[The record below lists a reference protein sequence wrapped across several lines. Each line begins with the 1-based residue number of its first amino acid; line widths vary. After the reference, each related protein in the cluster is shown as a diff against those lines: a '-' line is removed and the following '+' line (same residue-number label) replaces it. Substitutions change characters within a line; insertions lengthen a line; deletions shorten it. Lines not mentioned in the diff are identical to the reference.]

1 MMDSSEPP
9 APLRAQVIVYENER
23 RWIGGGFS
31 RRGLLPTERAAFSTN
46 DGSLSFKTIEEAS
59 KALLGQGWQWEEDE
73 VFGWDCIDA
82 EEERAQAAVAA
93 SAALAAAQDMSLEDD
108 EGDAKQVSGDAAEGA
123 KPTGNEKKSL
133 TSKLSKKSKK
143 DSGSSTAMNE
153 SEGWRYSVDFSP
165 SALQKATTKKSPLHF
180 VRRRRLVRHK
190 VFDAS
195 QFLRDE
201 IRLQCDH
208 CDSEAVNDVSQKL
221 LEVLS
226 IATLLQTDAR
236 HDLTDAAGLKLKEK
250 LIDELHIGGEIP
262 PYLLRVDSP
271 TRIRS
276 LCNELDK
283 FPDKTTSV
291 ISSMFNRN
299 EVVRDGL
306 SDRMGEVAARFM
318 SREEQDEL
326 ARLVI
331 RHLDTPD
338 FVLHCPNRKCG
349 ESCEFSMTKCPNIG
363 CDVCE
368 SRKYMAHHD
377 EICGYKITDC
387 TNQCGKK
394 IARNKMKIHLSG
406 ECELRDASCPFRG
419 MGCPAVVLAKDCP
432 QHLADGAGA
441 HLLLVAAKMDEHN
454 EQISDLQTLVK
465 RLQFENASLK
475 QQILQNDADR
485 KRDIEAM
492 QKELN
497 KVKKE
502 ATIAHKEAGKL
513 GKSVRHLQRK

>member
-9 APLRAQVIVYENER
+9 APLRAQVVVYENER
-23 RWIGGGFS
+23 HWIGGGFS
-31 RRGLLPTERAAFSTN
+31 KKGLLLTERGPFSTN
-46 DGSLSFKTIEEAS
+46 DGSLSFKTIEHAS
-59 KALLGQGWQWEEDE
+59 KGLLGKGWQWEEAD
-73 VFGWDCIDA
+73 VYGWDCIDA
-82 EEERAQAAVAA
+82 EEERAHAAVAA
-93 SAALAAAQDMSLEDD
+93 SATAAAGDGDD
-108 EGDAKQVSGDAAEGA
+108 NDAVHDAAVGLA
-123 KPTGNEKKSL
+123 DDKVRANKMKPSLSRTKKSGGGAIGTL
-133 TSKLSKKSKK
+133 
-143 DSGSSTAMNE
+143 
-153 SEGWRYSVDFSP
+153 EGWRYSADFSAT
-165 SALQKATTKKSPLHF
+165 ALQKASTKKSPLHF
-180 VRRRRLVRHK
+180 VRRRRLVRHR
-190 VFDAS
+190 VFNAS

-208 CDSEAVNDVSQKL
+208 CDSETINDISQKL

-226 IATLLQTDAR
+226 IATLLQTDVQ
-236 HDLTDAAGLKLKEK
+236 HNLTDAAGLKLKEK
-250 LIDELHIGGEIP
+250 LIEELHIGGEVP
-262 PYLLRVDSP
+262 PYLLRVDSQ

-283 FPDKTTSV
+283 FPHKTTS
-291 ISSMFNRN
+291 ILSKTSMFNRS
-299 EVVRDGL
+299 EVGREGL
-306 SDRMGEVAARFM
+306 SDRMGEIAARFM
-318 SREEQDEL
+318 CREERDEL
-326 ARLVI
+326 AKLVI

-349 ESCEFSMTKCPNIG
+349 EACEFCPTKCPNVG

-368 SRKYMAHHD
+368 SRKYMAHHQAS
-377 EICGYKITDC
+377 CGYKIVDC
-387 TNQCGKK
+387 SNRCGKK

-454 EQISDLQTLVK
+454 EQISNMQMLVK
-465 RLQFENASLK
+465 KLQFENASLK
-475 QQILQNDADR
+475 QQILQSNADR
-485 KRDIEAM
+485 KRDIEAI

-502 ATIAHKEAGKL
+502 AALAHKEAGKL
-513 GKSVRHLQRK
+513 GKSVRQLKKK

>member
-9 APLRAQVIVYENER
+9 APLRAQVVVYENER
-23 RWIGGGFS
+23 HWIGGGFS
-31 RRGLLPTERAAFSTN
+31 TKGLLLTERGPFSTN
-46 DGSLSFKTIEEAS
+46 DGSLSFKTIEDAS
-59 KALLGQGWQWEEDE
+59 KGLLGKGWQWEEAD
-73 VFGWDCIDA
+73 VYGWDCIDA

-93 SAALAAAQDMSLEDD
+93 SAAAAAAAGDGDD
-108 EGDAKQVSGDAAEGA
+108 NDAVDDAADLADAKAPA
-123 KPTGNEKKSL
+123 NEKKPS
-133 TSKLSKKSKK
+133 LSKRKKKS
-143 DSGSSTAMNE
+143 GGGGAIGAL
-153 SEGWRYSVDFSP
+153 EGWRYSVDFSG
-165 SALQKATTKKSPLHF
+165 SALQKASAKKSPLHF

-190 VFDAS
+190 VFDPS

-208 CDSEAVNDVSQKL
+208 CGSETINDVSQKL

-226 IATLLQTDAR
+226 IATLLQTDVQ
-236 HDLTDAAGLKLKEK
+236 HNLTDAAGLKLKEK
-250 LIDELHIGGEIP
+250 LIEELHIGGEIP
-262 PYLLRVDSP
+262 PYLLRVDSQ

-283 FPDKTTSV
+283 FPDKTTSIV
-291 ISSMFNRN
+291 SKSAYTSMFNRS
-299 EVVRDGL
+299 EVVREGL

-318 SREEQDEL
+318 CREERDEL
-326 ARLVI
+326 AKLVI

-338 FVLHCPNRKCG
+338 FALHCPNRKCG
-349 ESCEFSMTKCPNIG
+349 EACEFCPTKCPNVG

-368 SRKYMAHHD
+368 SRKYMTHHQD
-377 EICGYKITDC
+377 SCGYKIVDC
-387 TNQCGKK
+387 SNQCGEK

-454 EQISDLQTLVK
+454 EQISNLQMLVK
-465 RLQFENASLK
+465 KLQFENASLN
-475 QQILQNDADR
+475 QQILQNNADR
-485 KRDIEAM
+485 KRDIEAI
-492 QKELN
+492 QKELLN

-502 ATIAHKEAGKL
+502 ATLAHKETGKL
-513 GKSVRHLQRK
+513 GKSVRQLQKK

>member
-9 APLRAQVIVYENER
+9 APLRAQVVVYENER
-23 RWIGGGFS
+23 HWIGGGFS
-31 RRGLLPTERAAFSTN
+31 KKGLLLTERGPFSTN
-46 DGSLSFKTIEEAS
+46 DGSLSFKTIEDAS
-59 KALLGQGWQWEEDE
+59 KGLLGKGWQWEEAD
-73 VFGWDCIDA
+73 VYGWDCIDA
-82 EEERAQAAVAA
+82 EAERAHAAVAA
-93 SAALAAAQDMSLEDD
+93 SATAAAGDGDD
-108 EGDAKQVSGDAAEGA
+108 NDAVDDAAAGLA
-123 KPTGNEKKSL
+123 DDKVRANKTKPSLSRTKKSGGGGAIGTL
-133 TSKLSKKSKK
+133 
-143 DSGSSTAMNE
+143 
-153 SEGWRYSVDFSP
+153 EGWRYSADFSAT
-165 SALQKATTKKSPLHF
+165 ALQKASTKKSPLHF
-180 VRRRRLVRHK
+180 VRRRRLVRHR
-190 VFDAS
+190 VLNPS

-208 CDSEAVNDVSQKL
+208 CDSETIHDISQKL

-226 IATLLQTDAR
+226 IATLLQTDVQ
-236 HDLTDAAGLKLKEK
+236 HNLTDAAGLKLKEK
-250 LIDELHIGGEIP
+250 LIEELHIGGEVP
-262 PYLLRVDSP
+262 PYLLRVDSQ

-283 FPDKTTSV
+283 FPHKTASILSKT
-291 ISSMFNRN
+291 SMFNRS

-306 SDRMGEVAARFM
+306 SDRMGEIAARFM
-318 SREEQDEL
+318 CREERDEL
-326 ARLVI
+326 AKLVI

-349 ESCEFSMTKCPNIG
+349 EACEFCPTKCPNVG

-368 SRKYMAHHD
+368 SRRYMAHHQD
-377 EICGYKITDC
+377 SCGYKIVDC
-387 TNQCGKK
+387 SNRCGKK
-394 IARNKMKIHLSG
+394 IVRNKMKIHLSG

-454 EQISDLQTLVK
+454 EQISNMQMLVK
-465 RLQFENASLK
+465 KLQFENASLK
-475 QQILQNDADR
+475 QQILQSNADR
-485 KRDIEAM
+485 KRDIEAI

-502 ATIAHKEAGKL
+502 AALAHKEAGKL
-513 GKSVRHLQRK
+513 GKSVRQLQKK

>member
-23 RWIGGGFS
+23 RWLGGGFS
-31 RRGLLPTERAAFSTN
+31 RKGLFPTERAAFSTF

-59 KALLGQGWQWEEDE
+59 KALLGKGWRWEEVD
-73 VFGWDCIDA
+73 VFGWECIDA

-93 SAALAAAQDMSLEDD
+93 SASSAAAQDMSIEDD
-108 EGDAKQVSGDAAEGA
+108 EDAAKGA
-123 KPTGNEKKSL
+123 KPTAGNEQKSSLSSSL
-133 TSKLSKKSKK
+133 TSKLSRKSKK
-143 DSGSSTAMNE
+143 DSGSSTALNE
-153 SEGWRYSVDFSP
+153 SEGWRYSVDFSA

-190 VFDAS
+190 IFDAS

-226 IATLLQTDAR
+226 IATLLQTDAQ
-236 HDLTDAAGLKLKEK
+236 HNLTDACGLKLKEK

-283 FPDKTTSV
+283 FPDKTTSI
-291 ISSMFNRN
+291 ISSMLNRN
-299 EVVRDGL
+299 EVARDL

-318 SREEQDEL
+318 SREERDEL
-326 ARLVI
+326 AKLVI

-349 ESCEFSMTKCPNIG
+349 EACEFSMTKCPNIG
-363 CDVCE
+363 CDICE
-368 SRKYMAHHD
+368 SRKYMTHHD
-377 EICGYKITDC
+377 EICGYRIIDC

-441 HLLLVAAKMDEHN
+441 HLLLVAAKMDDHN

-475 QQILQNDADR
+475 QQILQNNADR

-513 GKSVRHLQRK
+513 GKSVRQLQRK